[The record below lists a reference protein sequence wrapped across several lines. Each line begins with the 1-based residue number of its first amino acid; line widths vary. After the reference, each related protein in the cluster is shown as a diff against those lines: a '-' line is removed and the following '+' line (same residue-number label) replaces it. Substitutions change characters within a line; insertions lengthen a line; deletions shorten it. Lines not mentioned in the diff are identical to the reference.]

1 MCYSISF
8 PSFLRAGR
16 YFIYSAADETAS
28 NRLVYRMLAFLFPA
42 IRGMEN
48 AAAVFRAV
56 RVFGGRGSGGGAGGG
71 DGDDDMRPELN
82 AALQAEMLTHTARP
96 QPYY

>member
-1 MCYSISF
+1 
-8 PSFLRAGR
+8 
-16 YFIYSAADETAS
+16 
-28 NRLVYRMLAFLFPA
+28 MLAFLFPA

-96 QPYY
+96 QTVLPLTILRARRFPRTLTSITSCAPRRFYFPILC